1 MQVVTPGLDL
11 ERMFSIP
18 PKSAP
23 TPKTKRARKERP
35 SDRAKNVVAARE
47 RDRRTNDLSYMDEE

>member
-1 MQVVTPGLDL
+1 MGTVT
-11 ERMFSIP
+11 RR
-18 PKSAP
+18 SAP

-47 RDRRTNDLSYMDEE
+47 RDRRTNDLSYMDDDE